1 MSTLPVLDWRTP
13 QTLAQAHGLPAACY
27 TDAELALRER
37 SAVFARSWQFVAH
50 AAQLSQPGD
59 HVVTEVAGT
68 PLLLLRDDNGVLRA
82 LHNVCRHRGG
92 PLATANGCGLKQL
105 RCQYH
110 GWTYDLQG
118 GLRSGPELDAIEGL
132 DRTQTRLPQARAD
145 IWQGLV
151 FVALDPGT
159 PPLSELVAGIDGRLA
174 EPLDDYVFQR
184 RISYPATCNWKAYVD
199 NYLEGYH
206 VPHIHP
212 ELNRLLDYRSY
223 RTECEAWHSLQWSP
237 LDNNT
242 SFYGSGTALYYFL
255 WPNTMLNILPGRLQT
270 NRIVP
275 TGVDSCRIDFE
286 YYYRPGLVEAHADR
300 ITQDQDLAEITQ
312 QQDVDICE
320 RVQRAFASGSYT
332 VGRVHPTREQGVHH
346 FQELYRAAL
355 RSVGNG

>member
-1 MSTLPVLDWRTP
+1 MSNLLESQWLQS
-13 QTLAQAHGLPAACY
+13 QTLSQAHGLPATCY
-27 TDAELALRER
+27 TDVDLAKRER
-37 SAVFARSWQFVAH
+37 NAVFARSWQLVAH
-50 AAQLSQPGD
+50 ASQLLQPGD

-68 PLLLLRDDNGVLRA
+68 PLLLLRDDQGVLRA

-92 PLATANGCGLKQL
+92 PLALQNGTGLKQL
-105 RCQYH
+105 RCHYH
-110 GWTYDLQG
+110 GWTYDMQG
-118 GLRSGPELDAIEGL
+118 CLRSGPELDAIEGL
-132 DRTQTRLPQARAD
+132 DREQTRLPVAQVD

-151 FVALDPGT
+151 FVALDAAT
-159 PPLSELVAGIDGRLA
+159 PLLSQMVAGIDERLD

-184 RISYPATCNWKAYVD
+184 RISYPAACNWKAYVD

-223 RTECEAWHSLQWSP
+223 RTECARWHSLQWSP
-237 LDNNT
+237 LDKDV
-242 SFYGSGTALYYFL
+242 SFYGSGDALYYFL
-255 WPNTMLNILPGRLQT
+255 YPNTMLNILPGRLQT

-275 TGVDSCRIDFE
+275 TGDTSCRIDFE
-286 YYYRPGLVEAHADR
+286 YYYRPGLAQAEASR
-300 ITQDQDLAEITQ
+300 IAQDQSLAEVTQ

-346 FQELYRAAL
+346 FQELYRAAM
-355 RSVGNG
+355 RTAV

>member
-1 MSTLPVLDWRTP
+1 MSPLSTIDWRTP

-59 HVVTEVAGT
+59 HMVTEVAGT

-92 PLATANGCGLKQL
+92 PLATAHGCGLKQL

-151 FVALDPGT
+151 FVALDPST

-184 RISYPATCNWKAYVD
+184 RISYPAACNWKAYVD

-206 VPHIHP
+206 VPH
-212 ELNRLLDYRSY
+212 
-223 RTECEAWHSLQWSP
+223 
-237 LDNNT
+237 
-242 SFYGSGTALYYFL
+242 
-255 WPNTMLNILPGRLQT
+255 
-270 NRIVP
+270 
-275 TGVDSCRIDFE
+275 
-286 YYYRPGLVEAHADR
+286 
-300 ITQDQDLAEITQ
+300 
-312 QQDVDICE
+312 
-320 RVQRAFASGSYT
+320 
-332 VGRVHPTREQGVHH
+332 
-346 FQELYRAAL
+346 
-355 RSVGNG
+355 